1 MLGRFSNNSSIFS
14 GCGFY
19 HGFPLM
25 VFSYSPFITTFLGV
39 VIYGDF
45 FISSIRV
52 LMLDQSIS
60 DADHIVL
67 SVLSV

>member
-1 MLGRFSNNSSIFS
+1 MLGRFSNNLPIFS

-39 VIYGDF
+39 VIMEIF
-45 FISSIRV
+45 
-52 LMLDQSIS
+52 
-60 DADHIVL
+60 L
-67 SVLSV
+67 SRLFGCIDV